1 MKDPA
6 KLRAL
11 FDKYGR
17 SAREIYAC
25 CDEVFEAQYDDNVK
39 VAISGAD
46 IGLFRSIES
55 AASRA
60 ESLWN
65 DAKFSTALHKLFVV
79 QPGEHRFKSARLEVA
94 SNYVLGLFTEK
105 FASSKLF
112 DHSDF
117 LGIIIRIFKDMDRS
131 ATVRGMLHE
140 TACHK
145 FLINHPRHS
154 KTTCKSAELLL
165 MDMVR
170 TGGGGEKNA
179 KLSVSTSADC
189 PQRKLE
195 LQKQTPRW
203 FANDSFPKGLKVGN
217 YYVSKATNNASFNS
231 FMVHNEELYI
241 FQISVAKDHNV
252 NVADLDLLY
261 DLRDEVKSLNFV
273 CVVPGR
279 EIDDHHLHVPVDCVN
294 RFNFYIAEIAA

>member
-170 TGGGGEKNA
+170 TGGRRREK
-179 KLSVSTSADC
+179 C
-189 PQRKLE
+189 
-195 LQKQTPRW
+195 QTFR
-203 FANDSFPKGLKVGN
+203 FDKRGLP
-217 YYVSKATNNASFNS
+217 S
-231 FMVHNEELYI
+231 EETG
-241 FQISVAKDHNV
+241 VAKTNP
-252 NVADLDLLY
+252 
-261 DLRDEVKSLNFV
+261 SLV
-273 CVVPGR
+273 R
-279 EIDDHHLHVPVDCVN
+279 
-294 RFNFYIAEIAA
+294 